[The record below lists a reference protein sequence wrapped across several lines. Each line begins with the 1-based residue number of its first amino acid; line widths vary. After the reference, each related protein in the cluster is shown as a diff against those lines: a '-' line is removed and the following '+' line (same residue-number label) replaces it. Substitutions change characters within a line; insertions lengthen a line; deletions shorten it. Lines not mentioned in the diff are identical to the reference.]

1 MSVLIVVPAVGVL
14 VSFVSSWRASR
25 RYIHMEEGKIHLI

>member
-1 MSVLIVVPAVGVL
+1 VGGFA
-14 VSFVSSWRASR
+14 VSFVPAGRATR